1 MKIGLDWDG
10 TVNADPKT
18 FREIVCSFL
27 DAGHEVAVV
36 TWRSKPE
43 STSGWERGSDL
54 WPDMAEIFDDWGFK
68 LPVYHCQG
76 AAKRSIYAADIWI
89 DDNPASV
96 MFRLDAKPRFEANQD
111 DYNGDV
117 LVLDSKTNPIQVT
130 WKDVKPR
137 NDRLINPVNF
147 EE

>member
-1 MKIGLDWDG
+1 MKVGLDWDG
-10 TVNADPKT
+10 TVNADPTT

-27 DAGHEVAVV
+27 DAGHEVAVT
-36 TWRSKPE
+36 TWRSKPDE
-43 STSGWERGSDL
+43 GDL
-54 WPDMAEIFDDWGFK
+54 WPDMKVIFDDWGFK
-68 LPVYHCQG
+68 IPVYHCHG
-76 AAKRSIYAADIWI
+76 EAKRVIYAADIWI

-117 LVLDSKTNPIQVT
+117 LVLDSETNPIQVT

-137 NDRLINPVNF
+137 TDRLINPVNF